1 MESAT
6 NFNAAVLSSS
16 VIRVVVFSSGTPSR
30 GLGGSTTSSSAL
42 EDMLARDEARR
53 GRRVCDED
61 GSSRGVEVFEFR
73 VEEGSTRFAR
83 RNEKKA
89 VRGSN

>member
-1 MESAT
+1 
-6 NFNAAVLSSS
+6 
-16 VIRVVVFSSGTPSR
+16 
-30 GLGGSTTSSSAL
+30 
-42 EDMLARDEARR
+42 MLARDEARR